1 MDIQMDEKL
10 ISLLDCF
17 THEPQIQSPKI
28 TLPERIKGVAKCRTQ
43 HDWSRQNQKQKKKK
57 KEMVG
62 KEHNVKRESWKLY
75 RPRTTMPTGTCTLFL
90 NRHAILY
97 LVIRRHRRLRSSLS

>member
-10 ISLLDCF
+10 ISLLDFF

-28 TLPERIKGVAKCRTQ
+28 TLPERIKGVAKCRTRD
-43 HDWSRQNQKQKKKK
+43 DWSRQNQKRKKQ

-62 KEHNVKRESWKLY
+62 K
-75 RPRTTMPTGTCTLFL
+75 
-90 NRHAILY
+90 
-97 LVIRRHRRLRSSLS
+97 